1 MPWGFRGENDDPHL
15 GIRKGFGEEAASE
28 VALKPG
34 KIGAR
39 EMVCALLTEILDK
52 PWCQLSQWH
61 WRDPRTVQTLGLRGS
76 WSDTFIWS
84 TLRTYRDTAV
94 NKVDMYKEGITPLH
108 SLTNLGMCSLSLA
121 QCGNLPTL
129 GQPSR
134 PGGENCR

>member
-1 MPWGFRGENDDPHL
+1 MIRQHRRGADKMPWGFRGENDDPHL
-15 GIRKGFGEEAASE
+15 GIREGFGEEAASE

-39 EMVCALLTEILDK
+39 EMVCALLAEILDE

-61 WRDPRTVQTLGLRGS
+61 WRDPRTAQTLGLRGP
-76 WSDTFIWS
+76 WSDTFIRS

-108 SLTNLGMCSLSLA
+108 SLTNLGMYSLSLA
-121 QCGNLPTL
+121 QLW
-129 GQPSR
+129 
-134 PGGENCR
+134 